1 MRIVC
6 RSVIEKNS
14 VRFADSIQRDVFSFL
29 SGSSHGFVV
38 SIPVQI
44 LSGRVPDHVYEF
56 RVRFHGKPGH
66 REIKVF
72 FYNNLYYSGM
82 TSISMKISA
91 GIFLSEDFLKKAGIS
106 GGEVIIEIRENLI
119 QISPGAEM
127 KGSSL
132 AKDSPVWD
140 MVAMDQIP
148 GNREDNEGRTA

>member
-1 MRIVC
+1 
-6 RSVIEKNS
+6 
-14 VRFADSIQRDVFSFL
+14 
-29 SGSSHGFVV
+29 
-38 SIPVQI
+38 
-44 LSGRVPDHVYEF
+44 
-56 RVRFHGKPGH
+56 
-66 REIKVF
+66 
-72 FYNNLYYSGM
+72 M
-82 TSISMKISA
+82 TSISMKITA
-91 GIFLSEDFLKKAGIS
+91 GIFLSEDFLKKAGIT